1 MSRYLVRETFFRP
14 DTEFARETSAISAG
28 LHNRLRLLLGRAARP
43 GGSLFVPIR
52 SMQYLAVVE
61 HEEIVFVDALGGYAH
76 QDGEGG
82 RLIRLA
88 WRPSLGRESLSAPV
102 PCEMIYYFSGSKEI
116 QKRLMTD
123 IGPALQRM
131 LERQSAAGSAA
142 WEGRVLPFRN
152 PRQQSSH

>member
-1 MSRYLVRETFFRP
+1 MSRYFVRETFFRP
-14 DTEFARETSAISAG
+14 DTAFARETSALPAS
-28 LHNRLRLLLGRAARP
+28 LHNRLRLLLSRAG

-61 HEEIVFVDALGGYAH
+61 QEETIFVDALGGYAH

-88 WRPSLGRESLSAPV
+88 WRPALGRESLTAPV
-102 PCEMIYYFSGSKEI
+102 PCEMIYYFSGSKEV

-131 LERQSAAGSAA
+131 LDQPSDAGSAA
-142 WEGRVLPFRN
+142 REGRILPFRST
-152 PRQQSSH
+152 R

>member
-1 MSRYLVRETFFRP
+1 MSRYFVRETFFRP
-14 DTEFARETSAISAG
+14 ETEFAHETSAISAG
-28 LHNRLRLLLGRAARP
+28 LHNRLRLLLGRARP

-88 WRPSLGRESLSAPV
+88 WRPALGRESLTAPV
-102 PCEMIYYFSGSKEI
+102 PCEMIYYFSESPEI

-123 IGPALQRM
+123 IGPALKRM
-131 LERQSAAGSAA
+131 LEQPSDAGSAA
-142 WEGRVLPFRN
+142 WEGRILPFRR
-152 PRQQSSH
+152 PR

>member
-1 MSRYLVRETFFRP
+1 MTV
-14 DTEFARETSAISAG
+14 G
-28 LHNRLRLLLGRAARP
+28 
-43 GGSLFVPIR
+43 

-61 HEEIVFVDALGGYAH
+61 YEETIFVDALGGYAH

-88 WRPSLGRESLSAPV
+88 WRPALGRESLAAPV
-102 PCEMIYYFSGSKEI
+102 PCEMIYYFSGSKEV

-131 LERQSAAGSAA
+131 LDQPSDAGSAA
-142 WEGRVLPFRN
+142 REGRILPFRST
-152 PRQQSSH
+152 R

>member
-1 MSRYLVRETFFRP
+1 MSRYFVRETFFRP
-14 DTEFARETSAISAG
+14 ETEFARETSAISAG
-28 LHNRLRLLLGRAARP
+28 LHNRLRLLLGRTRP

-61 HEEIVFVDALGGYAH
+61 HDEIVFVDALGGYAH

-88 WRPSLGRESLSAPV
+88 WRPAPGRESLSAPV
-102 PCEMIYYFSGSKEI
+102 PCDIIYYVSGAQVA
-116 QKRLMTD
+116 QKRLMTEL
-123 IGPALQRM
+123 GPALQRM
-131 LERQSAAGSAA
+131 LERQSAESAA

-152 PRQQSSH
+152 PRQQSSR